1 MSIFSNWGK
10 GKNTDT
16 DPQETADRAEQAK
29 QEIEA
34 ERQAF
39 RDSLK
44 VETTDQPKVESTSDS
59 ADNKPEAPD
68 DPERNVDDEIEY
80 GDDGG
85 VR

>member
-10 GKNTDT
+10 GKNTDI

-44 VETTDQPKVESTSDS
+44 VETTDQPKVESTSGGE
-59 ADNKPEAPD
+59 DNKPDAPD
-68 DPERNVDDEIEY
+68 DPERNVDGEIDH
-80 GDDGG
+80 GDDDG

>member
-29 QEIEA
+29 QEIKA
-34 ERQAF
+34 GRQAF
-39 RDSLK
+39 LDRIK
-44 VETTDQPKVESTSDS
+44 VDTTDQPKVENTSGN
-59 ADNKPEAPD
+59 ADDKPDAPD
-68 DPERNVDDEIEY
+68 DPERNVDDEIEH
-80 GDDGG
+80 GDDDG